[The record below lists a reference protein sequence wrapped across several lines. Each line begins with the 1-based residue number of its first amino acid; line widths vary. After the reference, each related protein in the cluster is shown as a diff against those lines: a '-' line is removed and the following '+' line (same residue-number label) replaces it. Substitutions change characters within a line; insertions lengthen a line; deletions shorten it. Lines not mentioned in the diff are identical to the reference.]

1 MEKDSRLRLPADRA
15 GARAEGGGRAASEEE
30 SRQAQPQRETRPQLE
45 KELFP
50 DYYQRKQRERGG
62 RE

>member
-1 MEKDSRLRLPADRA
+1 MEKKSRFDVPTDMA
-15 GARAEGGGRAASEEE
+15 GARSESGGRAANEEE
-30 SRQAQPQRETRPQLE
+30 SRQLQPQRETRPQRE

-50 DYYQRKQRERGG
+50 DYFERKQRERGG